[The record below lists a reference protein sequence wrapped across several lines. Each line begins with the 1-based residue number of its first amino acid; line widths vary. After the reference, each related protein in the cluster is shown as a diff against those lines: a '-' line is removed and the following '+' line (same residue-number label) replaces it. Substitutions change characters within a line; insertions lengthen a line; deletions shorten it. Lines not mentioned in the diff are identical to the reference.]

1 MRRLARPRLADELGV
16 GSVNLALGWVDHPPD
31 ALCQH
36 RLFDETFVCILR
48 PKHPRIGKK
57 LSLAQFASEWHL
69 VVGRYQ
75 HGSESFFR
83 SLDGNLER
91 ELVHKGVDRK
101 VAMRVPHFLAVPN
114 IISTTDLLC
123 VVPRQLAEVYAAYGQ
138 VRLVPLPVKS
148 ESFRVSQFWH
158 KRFDLDQGN
167 RWLRG
172 LIRELFEAS

>member
-1 MRRLARPRLADELGV
+1 M
-16 GSVNLALGWVDHPPD
+16 
-31 ALCQH
+31 
-36 RLFDETFVCILR
+36 
-48 PKHPRIGKK
+48 
-57 LSLAQFASEWHL
+57 
-69 VVGRYQ
+69 VGRYQ

-91 ELVHKGVDRK
+91 ELAHKGVDRK

-114 IISTTDLLC
+114 IISSTDFLC

-172 LIRELFEAS
+172 LIRELFEALL

>member
-1 MRRLARPRLADELGV
+1 
-16 GSVNLALGWVDHPPD
+16 
-31 ALCQH
+31 
-36 RLFDETFVCILR
+36 
-48 PKHPRIGKK
+48 
-57 LSLAQFASEWHL
+57 L

-75 HGSESFFR
+75 QEAENFFR

-91 ELVHKGVDRK
+91 TLEQKQVARK

-114 IISTTDLLC
+114 IIASTDLLC
-123 VVPRQLAEVYAAYGQ
+123 VVPRRLAEVYAAFGQ

-167 RWLRG
+167 LWLRR
-172 LIRELFEAS
+172 LTSDLFET